1 MSASRNLMTSIKAIF
16 ICLLITMSVKAADP
30 GAPFPAESEVSDQK
44 AGSVLYY
51 NYYSSSATASNTD
64 NTRINITNTNDQS
77 GIFVHLFF
85 VANSCTVADAYIC
98 LTANQTAS
106 FLTSDFDPGFRGYIV
121 AVSTFPNG
129 VPMPFNYLIGDEYV
143 KLASGHSANLGAEAI
158 SAASLTYG
166 ATEQMVDPLFTINFD
181 DRMYNRVP
189 RVLALDNIPSRVDGN
204 DTLVILNR
212 TGGNLA
218 TGAASIGS
226 IFGLLYDDAENVLSF
241 TTSGGCQK
249 RFSITNTEPRTVPR
263 FETFIPSGRSGW
275 MKLWASSNVGII
287 GAMINY
293 NANAGAQANAFNSGH
308 NLHKLTLTTDSYTI
322 PVFPAPCNVG
332 GGQPI

>member
-1 MSASRNLMTSIKAIF
+1 MRTSLKLTMLAIF
-16 ICLLITMSVKAADP
+16 AMAMMSISALAADP
-30 GAPFPAESEVSDQK
+30 GAPFPASSQVSDQK
-44 AGSVLYY
+44 AGSILIY
-51 NYYSSSATASNTD
+51 NFYTSSATASNTD

-77 GIFVHLFF
+77 GVFVHLFF

-121 AVSTFPNG
+121 AVATNSAG
-129 VPMPFNYLIGDEYV
+129 VPRNFNYLIGDEYV
-143 KLASGHSANLGAEAI
+143 KLASGHAANLGAEAF
-158 SAASLTYG
+158 SALQTDEVSPGDVTTTLSFNNV
-166 ATEQMVDPLFTINFD
+166 E
-181 DRMYNRVP
+181 YNWVP
-189 RVLALDNIPSRVDGN
+189 RVLALSNIPSRVDGN

-249 RFSITNTEPRTVPR
+249 AFSITNTEPRTVPR

-293 NANAGAQANAFNSGH
+293 NANAAAQANAFNGGH
-308 NLHKLTLTTDSYTI
+308 NLHKLTLTEDAYSI
-322 PVFPAPCNVG
+322 PVFPASC
-332 GGQPI
+332 

>member
-1 MSASRNLMTSIKAIF
+1 MRTSLKLTMLAIF
-16 ICLLITMSVKAADP
+16 AVAMMSISALAADP
-30 GAPFPAESEVSDQK
+30 GAPFPASSQVSDQK
-44 AGSVLYY
+44 AGSLLIY
-51 NYYSSSATASNTD
+51 NFYTSSATASNTD
-64 NTRINITNTNDQS
+64 NTRINITNTSDQS
-77 GIFVHLFF
+77 GVFVHLFF

-121 AVSTFPNG
+121 AVATNSQGLAAN
-129 VPMPFNYLIGDEYV
+129 FNYLIGDEYV
-143 KLASGHSANLGAEAI
+143 KLASGHAANLGAEAF
-158 SAASLTYG
+158 SALTQAPSLSPDGTS
-166 ATEQMVDPLFTINFD
+166 QLLPFD
-181 DRMYNRVP
+181 NLSYNWVP
-189 RVLALDNIPSRVDGN
+189 RVLALSNIPSRVDGN

-212 TGGNLA
+212 TGGNLSI
-218 TGAASIGS
+218 GAGSIGS

-249 RFSITNTEPRTVPR
+249 AFSITNTEPRTVPR

-293 NANAGAQANAFNSGH
+293 NANAAAQANAFNGGH
-308 NLHKLTLTTDSYTI
+308 NLHKLTLTVDAYSM
-322 PVFPAPCNVG
+322 PVFPPSC
-332 GGQPI
+332 